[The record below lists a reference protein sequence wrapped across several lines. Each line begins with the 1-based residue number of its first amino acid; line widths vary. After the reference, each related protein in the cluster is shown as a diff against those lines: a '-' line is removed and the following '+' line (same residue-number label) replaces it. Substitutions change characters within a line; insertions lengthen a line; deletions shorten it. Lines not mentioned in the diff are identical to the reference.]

1 MKRQLRLLLT
11 ITALLIMNSEQICA
25 QGEMA
30 LIIKDK
36 VNLRYAPS
44 AKGKVQCHVYK
55 GIMLEMTG
63 KENEWIKVKNF
74 QDETAYV
81 NASLVKI
88 LKPSLLPDSFFKDN
102 SYNPYGGQLDDIRID
117 GALSISVKGKYVL
130 LSTMWMRYDV
140 KNDRFLPAE
149 YNDIIA
155 VRNAGKLIMKYDVN
169 TLNFNEWNPEVVSI
183 EKLLSNGDISLIEG
197 SDNVVFYNDGM
208 KLLRI
213 RHMAYK
219 VGEPIE

>member
-1 MKRQLRLLLT
+1 M
-11 ITALLIMNSEQICA
+11 
-25 QGEMA
+25 
-30 LIIKDK
+30 DK
-36 VNLRYAPS
+36 S
-44 AKGKVQCHVYK
+44 
-55 GIMLEMTG
+55 
-63 KENEWIKVKNF
+63 KNF

-102 SYNPYGGQLDDIRID
+102 SYNPYGEQLDDIRMG

-130 LSTMWMRYDV
+130 LSTMWMRYDA
-140 KNDRFLPAE
+140 KNERFLPAE

-155 VRNAGKLIMKYDVN
+155 VRNAGKLIIKYGLN
-169 TLNFNEWNPEVVSI
+169 TLNFNEWDPEDVSI
-183 EKLLSNGDISLIEG
+183 EKLLSNGDIYLIEG
-197 SDNVVFYNDGM
+197 NDNVVFYNDDM

>member
-1 MKRQLRLLLT
+1 
-11 ITALLIMNSEQICA
+11 
-25 QGEMA
+25 
-30 LIIKDK
+30 
-36 VNLRYAPS
+36 
-44 AKGKVQCHVYK
+44 
-55 GIMLEMTG
+55 
-63 KENEWIKVKNF
+63 
-74 QDETAYV
+74 
-81 NASLVKI
+81 
-88 LKPSLLPDSFFKDN
+88 
-102 SYNPYGGQLDDIRID
+102 
-117 GALSISVKGKYVL
+117 
-130 LSTMWMRYDV
+130 MWMRYDA
-140 KNDRFLPAE
+140 KNERFLPAE

-169 TLNFNEWNPEVVSI
+169 TLNFNEWNPEDVSI